1 MHSSRILQS
10 RVLQWIYGLSVST
23 IAWLIASPA
32 LAQSA
37 ESSPALNPTDL
48 LRHTLQ
54 WIEGLGLAGSAAFIA
69 LYIVAAVAFLP
80 GSILTLGAG
89 AVFGVWL
96 GAIYVFIGATL
107 GAIAAFLVGRYLARG
122 WVSKTIEGKP
132 NFAAIDRAVANEGF
146 KIVLLTRLSPLFP
159 FNLLNYAFGIT
170 GVSLKAYALGSIG
183 MLPAIVLY
191 AYVGSLA
198 GDLARIGSEPTD
210 PAMQWAVRLV
220 GLMATVAVTI
230 YVTRM
235 AQKALAEK
243 VDA

>member
-1 MHSSRILQS
+1 M
-10 RVLQWIYGLSVST
+10 ST

-37 ESSPALNPTDL
+37 GSTPVLNPTDL

-54 WIEGLGLAGSAAFIA
+54 WIEGLGLAGGVAFIA

-132 NFAAIDRAVANEGF
+132 NFAAIDQAVASEGF

-191 AYVGSLA
+191 VYVGSLA
-198 GDLARIGSEPTD
+198 GNLARIGTEPTD
-210 PAMQWAVRLV
+210 PAMQWAVRLI

-235 AQKALAEK
+235 AQKALVEK
-243 VDA
+243 VNA